1 MVTKIYIVRHTQTVG
16 NVEKRLT
23 GRKDYEVTEEGKK
36 YIELLTERLKNTKFD
51 KIYSSISGRAIKT
64 VEPIAKLNHLS
75 IETSED
81 LCEMNFGKYDGMKWE
96 EVNKINPKIHED
108 HVKTNEIKEIE
119 GQETSKEVAIRMDHY
134 IRSKAKENEGKT
146 ILISSHGV
154 AIEAFLRNITGEPFT
169 EKREEYSQ
177 KNTSLNIVEYDT
189 EKDKFQLV
197 LRNDIEHLKNNGNSI
212 K

>member
-108 HVKTNEIKEIE
+108 HVKTNEIKGIE

-154 AIEAFLRNITGEPFT
+154 AIEAFLRNITGESFT